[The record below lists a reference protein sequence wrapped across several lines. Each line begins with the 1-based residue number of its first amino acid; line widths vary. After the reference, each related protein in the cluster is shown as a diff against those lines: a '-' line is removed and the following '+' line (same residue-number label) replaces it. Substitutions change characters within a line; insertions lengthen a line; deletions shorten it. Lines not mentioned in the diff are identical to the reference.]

1 MRRMKR
7 LATPLA
13 IIGAVLLV
21 AAALLHLLAGAPV
34 ERELRGSMLSPHMI
48 ELLEI
53 VWLGLA
59 LQWFVLAA
67 IAIVATRMR
76 SLLGNAILLLCAL
89 APAITAGI
97 IVYAVGPF
105 AGSVLLLLAA
115 GALTAAAVVR

>member
-1 MRRMKR
+1 MKR

-13 IIGAVLLV
+13 ITG
-21 AAALLHLLAGAPV
+21 AALLVVAAVLHLVAGVPV

-48 ELLEI
+48 ELLKI

-67 IAIVATRMR
+67 LAIAATRVR
-76 SLLGNAILLLCAL
+76 TVLRNALLLLCAL

-97 IVYAVGPF
+97 FVYAVGPF
-105 AGSVLLLLAA
+105 AGSVLLLLASA
-115 GALTAAAVVR
+115 ALAAAAVAR